1 MLVRV
6 NNREQENSFVLV
18 CVSHSQVYILF
29 FFLILIYVYATCSK
43 CKLVPYYVKSIDEI
57 LTFQLEGVSDTNRK
71 RTEQRAKDISSGGPS
86 NPCDDTCRSLIHRNV
101 VSWIMPHRFA
111 ANLTQSHLHTFSN
124 TIYEIC

>member
-1 MLVRV
+1 MLVWVSHSQVYILLFFLILIYVYATCSNIAPQINSSVLVRV
-6 NNREQENSFVLV
+6 NNRQQENSFVLV

-71 RTEQRAKDISSGGPS
+71 RTEQRAKDISY
-86 NPCDDTCRSLIHRNV
+86 HRN
-101 VSWIMPHRFA
+101 
-111 ANLTQSHLHTFSN
+111 
-124 TIYEIC
+124 